1 MSRTRAEARTI
12 TERKRVGMKR
22 QAAPRRGG
30 SRGNEARAA
39 RGQRNHGRIAGL
51 LQHPL
56 HVKGLGSPPL
66 PTRSF
71 YSVINLRPAPPS
83 RSGRPPCRW
92 QTESPSE
99 RRINFSTVK
108 EREERTRRGG
118 CVRAPLLARTSRLR
132 PFVLSFCFLFRLCGT
147 REDGP
152 GFRVAVS
159 AASS

>member
-30 SRGNEARAA
+30 SRRNEARAA

-118 CVRAPLLARTSRLR
+118 CVRHSSLELHVSVPSFS
-132 PFVLSFCFLFRLCGT
+132 PFAFSSDCAERGKT
-147 REDGP
+147 R
-152 GFRVAVS
+152 RVFGLP
-159 AASS
+159 